1 MLVFSKIP
9 ELMQGILENLAKQ
22 KPSPSKLRE
31 DAKQKLIS
39 DLKNIMGDMG
49 NLSKLEDEKVLEE
62 QIKQIME
69 FPKQSAEL
77 ASLVQKMQSSSQ
89 KIKE

>member
-22 KPSPSKLRE
+22 KPSPSKFRE
-31 DAKQKLIS
+31 EAKQKLIS

-49 NLSKLEDEKVLEE
+49 NLSKLEDEKIIEE

-69 FPKQSAEL
+69 FPKQSEEL
-77 ASLVQKMQSSSQ
+77 VSLIQKMQS
-89 KIKE
+89 KVPKE

>member
-1 MLVFSKIP
+1 MQVFSKIP
-9 ELMQGILENLAKQ
+9 ELMQGILENLVKQ
-22 KPSPSKLRE
+22 KPSPSKFRE

-49 NLSKLEDEKVLEE
+49 NISKLEDENIIEE

-77 ASLVQKMQSSSQ
+77 VSLIQKMQNSN
-89 KIKE
+89 K

>member
-22 KPSPSKLRE
+22 KPSPSKFRE

-49 NLSKLEDEKVLEE
+49 NLSKLEDEKVIEE

-69 FPKQSAEL
+69 FPKQSEEL
-77 ASLVQKMQSSSQ
+77 FSLIKKMQSQ
-89 KIKE
+89 ATKE